1 MIAHIAR
8 WLNNILHII
17 FLGSDTIILYSFFS
31 DDEKEVSA
39 LTHAL
44 SMIRELLTSIDQQ
57 VQNTCLIFA
66 LIYQANDHDLSRVP
80 ARMGMLAGSN
90 MVWR

>member
-1 MIAHIAR
+1 
-8 WLNNILHII
+8 
-17 FLGSDTIILYSFFS
+17 
-31 DDEKEVSA
+31 
-39 LTHAL
+39 
-44 SMIRELLTSIDQQ
+44 MIRELLTSIDQQ